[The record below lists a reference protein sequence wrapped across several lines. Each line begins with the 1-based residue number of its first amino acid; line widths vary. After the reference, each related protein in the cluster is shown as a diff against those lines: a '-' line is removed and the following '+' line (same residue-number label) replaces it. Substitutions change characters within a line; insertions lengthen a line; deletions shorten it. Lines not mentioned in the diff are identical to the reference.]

1 MSDSKTWFED
11 QAIWELMYPIGFTEE
26 SFQAAE
32 EQTDQLLEVLG
43 TPSGGT
49 ILDLCCGPGRY
60 TVPLARRGFRVTGVD
75 LTPLHID
82 RLRERVA
89 AAGVSVEIVHDN
101 MLTFRRENAFDSII
115 NTGSSFGY
123 FDRREDD
130 RTVLE
135 NVYASLRPGGRFA
148 LEVKGVE
155 PIVRTYQRR
164 DWREHNGR
172 YLLQERVLEPGC
184 ERLHNRW
191 IFIEGDKRREFNFYL
206 RLFSGVGLS
215 DLLRSVGF
223 AEAKPYADIDLTPY
237 DHKATLLWVIATK

>member
-1 MSDSKTWFED
+1 MTDSKPWFED
-11 QAIWELMYPIGFTEE
+11 QELWELMYPIGFTEE

-32 EQTDQLLEVLG
+32 ARTDQLLKALG
-43 TPSGGT
+43 TPPGGAV
-49 ILDLCCGPGRY
+49 LDLCCGPGRHS
-60 TVPLARRGFRVTGVD
+60 VPLAQRGYQVTSVD
-75 LTPLHID
+75 LTPLHLD

-89 AAGVSVEIVHDN
+89 AAGVSVEIIHDN

-123 FDRREDD
+123 FDRRQDD
-130 RTVLE
+130 RTTLE
-135 NVYASLRPGGRFA
+135 NVYASLKPGGRFA
-148 LEVKGVE
+148 IEVRGLES
-155 PIVRTYQRR
+155 IVRNYQKR
-164 DWREHNGR
+164 DWIERDGR

-206 RLFSGVGLS
+206 RLFSGVGLV

-223 AEAKPYADIDLTPY
+223 SDAKPYADPDLTPY
-237 DHKATLLWVIATK
+237 DHRAEFLWVIATK